1 MMTTDNPAAQQVP
14 EGHAERLRLLEA
26 QVQTLADAVR
36 ALAQGLEQIPSE
48 DRGPQDSSARGAR
61 LAHELLLAQ
70 GL

>member
-1 MMTTDNPAAQQVP
+1 MTDNPAAQQAP
-14 EGHAERLRLLEA
+14 EGTDERLRLLES

-36 ALAQGLEQIPSE
+36 ALAQGLERIPSE
-48 DRGPQDSSARGAR
+48 DAGPEDSADRGAR